1 MSILNG
7 AGFVADAIGS
17 VSSYLMN
24 EQSAETS
31 RKWQAEQN
39 RLQQNWQ
46 TAENQR
52 SREWEEK
59 MWNMS
64 NAYNTPSAQRAR
76 LREAG
81 FSPWQSGGGGAGVA
95 PNLAAS
101 HGSPSVGSP
110 SMLGAPSFPVI
121 DNPADNMQ
129 SVLNESIRIDAE
141 SANQLS
147 QAAQNAVLTSVA
159 LYEKTGDLKS
169 AEKYLNTSLRA
180 IGGAS
185 FKDDSLY
192 FRQFELSIRAKE
204 LENINKE
211 LNNQYQKIQNDIQA
225 KTGLPLAE
233 ATLSNIRQSTAF
245 LGKQIEE
252 AVSRIALNKENILNA
267 KETRKLI
274 AAQIKSALSEV
285 VSNYANAYR
294 LRKEGDKFVA
304 ETKTIN
310 EVREHVVKSAKYAAT
325 KAVNEAAVSYD
336 FATESRAHRV
346 QRENA
351 RSWMVSDEGKDNA
364 LGNQKLNDDKYRNAV
379 GSSIQ
384 IVDDLLPDFFIP
396 MSK

>member
-129 SVLNESIRIDAE
+129 PV
-141 SANQLS
+141 
-147 QAAQNAVLTSVA
+147 
-159 LYEKTGDLKS
+159 
-169 AEKYLNTSLRA
+169 
-180 IGGAS
+180 
-185 FKDDSLY
+185 
-192 FRQFELSIRAKE
+192 
-204 LENINKE
+204 
-211 LNNQYQKIQNDIQA
+211 
-225 KTGLPLAE
+225 
-233 ATLSNIRQSTAF
+233 
-245 LGKQIEE
+245 
-252 AVSRIALNKENILNA
+252 
-267 KETRKLI
+267 
-274 AAQIKSALSEV
+274 
-285 VSNYANAYR
+285 
-294 LRKEGDKFVA
+294 
-304 ETKTIN
+304 
-310 EVREHVVKSAKYAAT
+310 
-325 KAVNEAAVSYD
+325 
-336 FATESRAHRV
+336 FA
-346 QRENA
+346 
-351 RSWMVSDEGKDNA
+351 
-364 LGNQKLNDDKYRNAV
+364 
-379 GSSIQ
+379 
-384 IVDDLLPDFFIP
+384 
-396 MSK
+396 